1 VHLGDG
7 WVPHRKD
14 SNQPDGILDAADS
27 ALRESLLRVHLDLWQ
42 LGVLTF
48 TYHEQARR
56 RRLKGDFNIMVTT
69 LGDLKSYSK
78 SRAGTMY
85 SARPRKRLVT
95 RPDDTNSHLPHEVVG
110 ILVAQALDWDTQRI
124 VEAFAIALKQ
134 ASEQSYAAEVERRG
148 GAADLTPESSGIIA
162 ETASAPSQDQR
173 APDKAQS
180 ASRPS
185 SDALNLLD
193 AKGGVSDQVA
203 QPTEERRAQSIADVR
218 QQFITLGELVLD
230 AIEAVDRGGN
240 EAIG

>member
-1 VHLGDG
+1 M
-7 WVPHRKD
+7 
-14 SNQPDGILDAADS
+14 A
-27 ALRESLLRVHLDLWQ
+27 
-42 LGVLTF
+42 
-48 TYHEQARR
+48 
-56 RRLKGDFNIMVTT
+56 TT

-95 RPDDTNSHLPHEVVG
+95 RPDDTTSHLPHEVVG

-124 VEAFAIALKQ
+124 VEAFTIALKQ

-148 GAADLTPESSGIIA
+148 GTADLTPEPSSKIA
-162 ETASAPSQDQR
+162 ETASAPSHDQR
-173 APDKAQS
+173 APDKAQGASQPS
-180 ASRPS
+180 A
-185 SDALNLLD
+185 DALNLLD
-193 AKGGVSDQVA
+193 AKGSVVA

-230 AIEAVDRGGN
+230 AIEAVDKGGN